1 MVAKKL
7 ILGLLIAGCTS
18 AALAQMHGGGHGA
31 GFGVSER
38 RSGLGR
44 AFYYGDPYLFAD
56 YPSGSLATAQ
66 PSPPIVLFQTPAAV
80 EREPE
85 AKIEPLLIELHGNRY
100 VRVGGASSERGSIAP
115 DYSDNVAAK
124 ASIGP
129 TLAAHQTPSLP
140 SVVLIYR
147 DGHSEQVPEYAIVK
161 GVIYTR
167 GDYWR
172 NGQWTKTIQMSAL
185 NIPATIQAN
194 QKQGVRFV
202 LPAGPNEVV
211 TRP

>member
-1 MVAKKL
+1 
-7 ILGLLIAGCTS
+7 
-18 AALAQMHGGGHGA
+18 
-31 GFGVSER
+31 
-38 RSGLGR
+38 
-44 AFYYGDPYLFAD
+44 
-56 YPSGSLATAQ
+56 
-66 PSPPIVLFQTPAAV
+66 
-80 EREPE
+80 
-85 AKIEPLLIELHGNRY
+85 
-100 VRVGGASSERGSIAP
+100 
-115 DYSDNVAAK
+115 
-124 ASIGP
+124 
-129 TLAAHQTPSLP
+129 
-140 SVVLIYR
+140 VVLIYR

-172 NGQWTKTIQMSAL
+172 NGQWTKTIQMLAL